1 MGFYGGHSPAAAAHP
16 DGDVGR
22 PRKWFCVLEP
32 ELTCLTF
39 MTPID
44 CHSLGGLRGVMVRKE
59 CHPVREEWP
68 KPVELAGL
76 QLLSCPSFEHG
87 VLGSLPPAP
96 STEPDRSMGFRV
108 RGLPSPVPTPGD
120 LVALSSS
127 PDIPTRQ
134 ILLKIFFSFTAFKK
148 RA

>member
-32 ELTCLTF
+32 EVTCLTF

-76 QLLSCPSFEHG
+76 QWLSCPSFEHG
-87 VLGSLPPAP
+87 LLGSLPPAP

-108 RGLPSPVPTPGD
+108 QGCGLSHRPPFTCSYTRRPCCFKLITRHSHETD
-120 LVALSSS
+120 SS
-127 PDIPTRQ
+127 
-134 ILLKIFFSFTAFKK
+134 
-148 RA
+148 